1 MVTIIEGDCANI
13 MLNDMETAQFD
24 CIVADPPF
32 GIGYDG
38 KSANH
43 NRDKKKVMDG
53 YTDIPT
59 KDYYEFM
66 MGWLK
71 GANHVL
77 KEDGSMWVISSWNN
91 MDISMRAIKDSGFTI
106 INDVI
111 WKYNFGVYTK
121 RKFVSSHYHLLYCCH
136 EGFEAER
143 YFDRECRF
151 ADDEKDDRGKMQYRD
166 REDVWWINK
175 DYIKGTE
182 KVATRL
188 PKTLVMKMLQYVVKS
203 GDHVLDPFAGSGT
216 TGAVCND
223 LACKCVLID
232 QNPACINYMKRSGL

>member
-1 MVTIIEGDCANI
+1 
-13 MLNDMETAQFD
+13 
-24 CIVADPPF
+24 
-32 GIGYDG
+32 
-38 KSANH
+38 
-43 NRDKKKVMDG
+43 
-53 YTDIPT
+53 
-59 KDYYEFM
+59 
-66 MGWLK
+66 
-71 GANHVL
+71 
-77 KEDGSMWVISSWNN
+77 
-91 MDISMRAIKDSGFTI
+91 
-106 INDVI
+106 
-111 WKYNFGVYTK
+111 
-121 RKFVSSHYHLLYCCH
+121 
-136 EGFEAER
+136 
-143 YFDRECRF
+143 
-151 ADDEKDDRGKMQYRD
+151 MQYRD